1 MRGVTGIPPPERHIA
16 GMLRIR
22 LVFASALLSSLLATR
37 PVAAQFTATQD
48 LSLKGLSLVDRQFTA
63 SVSYLPA
70 DTTVALRDWADLRLR
85 QAGLRLLTA
94 PADTSRPEGLLR
106 ITLTSSSAGRWTE
119 DLMVRI
125 QVEQTA
131 LLARTGDPMLMVT
144 WYAEE
149 TTREVPSTESV
160 AATRV
165 LLERA
170 TTRFMRAWMGAQG
183 R

>member
-1 MRGVTGIPPPERHIA
+1 
-16 GMLRIR
+16 
-22 LVFASALLSSLLATR
+22 
-37 PVAAQFTATQD
+37 
-48 LSLKGLSLVDRQFTA
+48 
-63 SVSYLPA
+63 
-70 DTTVALRDWADLRLR
+70 
-85 QAGLRLLTA
+85 
-94 PADTSRPEGLLR
+94 
-106 ITLTSSSAGRWTE
+106 
-119 DLMVRI
+119 MVRI